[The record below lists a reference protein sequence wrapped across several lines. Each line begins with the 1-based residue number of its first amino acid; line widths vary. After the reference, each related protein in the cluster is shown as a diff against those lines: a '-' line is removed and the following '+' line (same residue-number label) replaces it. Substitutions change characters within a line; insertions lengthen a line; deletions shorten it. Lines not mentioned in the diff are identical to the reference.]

1 MRHPHNSL
9 PTTLFI
15 QKNLFN
21 TQCQEELTI
30 EKKLKLHETIEQI
43 WKMAMLNQH
52 KFSLLLL
59 LRRISPRQTGSWRV
73 GQHHQLLTTVTN
85 WTRYSGIYR
94 IFNLS

>member
-1 MRHPHNSL
+1 
-9 PTTLFI
+9 
-15 QKNLFN
+15 
-21 TQCQEELTI
+21 
-30 EKKLKLHETIEQI
+30 
-43 WKMAMLNQH
+43 MAMLNQH

-59 LRRISPRQTGSWRV
+59 LRRISPRQTGSWRI